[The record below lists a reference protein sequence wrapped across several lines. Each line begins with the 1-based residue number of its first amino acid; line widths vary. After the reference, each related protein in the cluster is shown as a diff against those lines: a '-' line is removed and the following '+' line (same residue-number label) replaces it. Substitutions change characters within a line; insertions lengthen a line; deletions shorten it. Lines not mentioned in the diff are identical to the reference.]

1 MQNKALGANKLA
13 NIIPWLMVGLGALFY
28 SYESLL
34 RQSPSVM
41 NYEIM
46 HHYHIGATGFAHLV
60 AYYYYIYAPMQLFV
74 GVLMDKYGAR
84 FLLTFAAF
92 CCAFGAYLFV
102 ESDYLIV
109 AEVGRFLVG
118 LGSSFAFVGLLK
130 LATSWLPPERFAV
143 ITGSA
148 MAIGMVGCLVGD
160 VALTSV
166 IDSYGWQGASY
177 RAAAF
182 GGVLA
187 ILMFLFLKDS
197 GSSAKIDDVANQE
210 QLTFKDVI
218 ANLIDLLKSRQIW
231 INGIIG
237 CLMWLPL
244 SVFAETW
251 GVFYLEHVYYLSK
264 QLAGDAVAMV
274 FLGWAVGGPIM
285 GWFSDKIK
293 QRRMPITVGSMF
305 AALMII
311 LVLYVPVISYES
323 LLIILFLFGFFNSA
337 QAIVFAVSREIS
349 PAKAVASSFAVT
361 NMFIMISGIIQPV
374 SGYLLETISSKSNT
388 VNAVAQYSAT
398 AYQAALSIVP
408 IGLLITVCLSFLLKE
423 SYSENTD
430 SHYK

>member
-1 MQNKALGANKLA
+1 MLADKLA
-13 NIIPWLMVGLGALFY
+13 NLIPWLMVGMGALFY

-46 HHYHIGATGFAHLV
+46 NHYHINASSFAHLV

-74 GVLMDKYGAR
+74 GMLMDKYGAR
-84 FLLTFAAF
+84 FLLTFATI
-92 CCAFGAYLFV
+92 CCAFGTYLFV

-118 LGSSFAFVGLLK
+118 FGSSFAFVGLLK
-130 LATSWLPPERFAV
+130 LATTWLPPERFAIV
-143 ITGSA
+143 TGSA
-148 MAIGMVGCLVGD
+148 MAMGMVGCLIGD

-166 IDSYGWQGASY
+166 VDSYGWQGASY

-182 GGVLA
+182 GGVLT
-187 ILMFLFLKDS
+187 ILMFLFLRDKGACDFEKDKE
-197 GSSAKIDDVANQE
+197 A
-210 QLTFKDVI
+210 LTFTEVFK
-218 ANLIDLLKSRQIW
+218 NLFTLLKNNQIW

-237 CLMWLPL
+237 CLMWLPI

-251 GVFYLEHVYYLSK
+251 GVFYLENVHFLSK
-264 QLAGDAVAMV
+264 QLAGNAIAMV
-274 FLGWAVGGPIM
+274 FLGWAVGGPVM

-293 QRRMPITVGSMF
+293 QRRLPITLGSMF
-305 AALMII
+305 AALMVII
-311 LVLYVPVISYES
+311 VLYLPGVSYKY
-323 LLIILFLFGFFNSA
+323 LLLILFLFGFFNSA

-349 PAKAVASSFAVT
+349 PKNAAASSFAIT
-361 NMFIMISGIIQPV
+361 NMFIMLSGVIQPV
-374 SGYLLETISSKSNT
+374 SGFLLDFMSKKSDLIET
-388 VNAVAQYSAT
+388 AVQYSAT
-398 AYQAALSIVP
+398 SYEVALSIMP

-423 SYSENTD
+423 SYADNSE

>member
-1 MQNKALGANKLA
+1 MLADKLA
-13 NIIPWLMVGLGALFY
+13 NLIPWLMVGMGALFY

-46 HHYHIGATGFAHLV
+46 NHYHINASSFAHLV

-74 GVLMDKYGAR
+74 GMLMDKYGAR
-84 FLLTFAAF
+84 FLLTFATI
-92 CCAFGAYLFV
+92 CCAFGTYLFV

-118 LGSSFAFVGLLK
+118 FGSSFAFVGLLK
-130 LATSWLPPERFAV
+130 LATTWLPPERFAIV
-143 ITGSA
+143 TGSA
-148 MAIGMVGCLVGD
+148 MAIGMVGCLIGD

-166 IDSYGWQGASY
+166 VDSYGWQGASY

-182 GGVLA
+182 GGVLT
-187 ILMFLFLKDS
+187 ILMVLFLRDKGACDFEKDKE
-197 GSSAKIDDVANQE
+197 A
-210 QLTFKDVI
+210 LTFTEVFK
-218 ANLIDLLKSRQIW
+218 NLFTLLKNNQIW

-237 CLMWLPL
+237 CLMWLPI

-251 GVFYLEHVYYLSK
+251 GVFYLENVYFLSK
-264 QLAGDAVAMV
+264 QLAGNAIAMV
-274 FLGWAVGGPIM
+274 FLGWAVGGPVM

-293 QRRMPITVGSMF
+293 QRRLPITLGSMF
-305 AALMII
+305 AALMVII
-311 LVLYVPVISYES
+311 VLYLPGVSYKY
-323 LLIILFLFGFFNSA
+323 LLFILFLFGFFNSA

-349 PAKAVASSFAVT
+349 PKNAAASSFAIT
-361 NMFIMISGIIQPV
+361 NMFIMLSGVIQPV
-374 SGYLLETISSKSNT
+374 SGFLLDFMSKKSDLIET
-388 VNAVAQYSAT
+388 AVQYSAT
-398 AYQAALSIVP
+398 SYEVALSIMP

-423 SYSENTD
+423 SYADNSE